1 MSNEQALSPAARHR
15 DAAEKF
21 FPPTGW
27 KEEAIADLALAFA
40 KFERDHFARPSPAR
54 DEVLEEAA
62 QCVEQLE
69 PLITFGPP
77 DGISIISAT
86 RANVSGAIRA
96 LKSQPPSTG
105 GGDKTYA
112 AFQQRRGRLPDLIEE
127 ALTVYDEFMKDDA
140 YDAQR
145 PLDQMAEVLRGAR
158 DFYDA
163 TGPSA
168 PPSTVGEDAVAR
180 LMHVIDRDRYAAAI
194 VLNNIKKVLAGYS
207 WLSEAGRG
215 SYAYDDE
222 RYQREFGD
230 ALEAIEAALTPLGR
244 LAFDKTDCTTDP
256 DKVHAARQAGVER
269 AVHLAS

>member
-1 MSNEQALSPAARHR
+1 MAEIEPCPLCGALPC
-15 DAAEKF
+15 D
-21 FPPTGW
+21 W
-27 KEEAIADLALAFA
+27 ADNP
-40 KFERDHFARPSPAR
+40 HVARPSPAR

-62 QCVEQLE
+62 KVVAQCNAE
-69 PLITFGPP
+69 GPYEA
-77 DGISIISAT
+77 I
-86 RANVSGAIRA
+86 GAAARIRA
-96 LKSQPPSTG
+96 LKSH
-105 GGDKTYA
+105 
-112 AFQQRRGRLPDLIEE
+112 
-127 ALTVYDEFMKDDA
+127 
-140 YDAQR
+140 
-145 PLDQMAEVLRGAR
+145 
-158 DFYDA
+158 
-163 TGPSA
+163 
-168 PPSTVGEDAVAR
+168 PPSTVGEDETAR

-269 AVHLAS
+269 AAHLAS